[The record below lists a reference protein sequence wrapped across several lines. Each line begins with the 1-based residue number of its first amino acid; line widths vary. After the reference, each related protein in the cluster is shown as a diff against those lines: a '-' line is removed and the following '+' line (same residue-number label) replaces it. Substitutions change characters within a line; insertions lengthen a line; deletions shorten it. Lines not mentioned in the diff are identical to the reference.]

1 MKKADLK
8 FSFDNN
14 MVKYWNLFGVR
25 SKFWGK
31 ISFAV
36 LLALFFF
43 VWIKKNQKNQGCF
56 HFLTLKR
63 M

>member
-1 MKKADLK
+1 
-8 FSFDNN
+8 
-14 MVKYWNLFGVR
+14 VKYWNLFGVR